1 MSVNTSQ
8 PAISYPAKRF
18 LDISV
23 SLLALCLLSP
33 FILAAAVLILL
44 FMGRPIVFRQIR
56 PGLGERLFAIT
67 KFRTMSN
74 ATDRDGTLL
83 PDGQRLTRLGRLLRR
98 TSMDELL
105 QLVNVLQGEM
115 SLVGP
120 RPLLTQYLPY
130 YRPEERARFSVR
142 PGITGLAQIRG
153 RNDLSWDDRM
163 AADME
168 YVAHCSFRLDLAIL
182 LKTIAKVLTCK
193 SVQEDSTVATRPF
206 DEERR
211 GIPAYRSL

>member
-1 MSVNTSQ
+1 MHIDTSK
-8 PAISYPAKRF
+8 PAVSYPAKRF
-18 LDISV
+18 LDIGL
-23 SLLALCLLSP
+23 SLFALCLLWP
-33 FILAAAVLILL
+33 FMLAAAVLILL
-44 FMGRPIVFRQIR
+44 FMGRPIVFHQVR
-56 PGLGERLFAIT
+56 PGFGERLFAIS

-74 ATDRDGTLL
+74 ATDSEGRLLSDGE
-83 PDGQRLTRLGRLLRR
+83 RLTWLGRLLRR
-98 TSMDELL
+98 TSIDELP
-105 QLVNVLQGEM
+105 QLMNVLRGQM

-142 PGITGLAQIRG
+142 PGITGLAQLRG

-168 YVAHCSFRLDLAIL
+168 YVANCSLRLDLAVMRD
-182 LKTIAKVLTCK
+182 TIGKVLTGN
-193 SVQEDSTVATRPF
+193 SVQEDSIITRLF

-211 GIPAYRSL
+211 DTRAY

>member
-1 MSVNTSQ
+1 MSSKKSKA
-8 PAISYPAKRF
+8 AISYPAKRF

-23 SLLALCLLSP
+23 SLLALCLLWP
-33 FILAAAVLILL
+33 FMLAAAVLIVLL
-44 FMGRPIVFRQIR
+44 MGRPIIFRQIR
-56 PGLGERLFAIT
+56 PGLGERLFAIA

-74 ATDRDGTLL
+74 ATDKDGVLL
-83 PDGQRLTRLGRLLRR
+83 SDGQRLTRLGRLLRR
-98 TSMDELL
+98 TSIDELL

-153 RNDLSWDDRM
+153 RNELSWDDRM

-168 YVAHCSFRLDLAIL
+168 YVEHCSFRLDLTIL
-182 LKTIAKVLTCK
+182 LKTVAKVLTGR
-193 SVQEDSTVATRPF
+193 SVQEDSISAMRPF

-211 GIPAYRSL
+211 DTLAY